1 MKPQH
6 LPHAAASAVGRPS
19 APRQPG
25 ISGPA
30 AGMAW
35 MRAVLPGVLLSAAL
49 GGLAMGLGQ
58 LDWLAQHGLSALT
71 LAICLGIV
79 LGNTVG
85 RHVQG
90 VAQPGIVFSKGMLL
104 RAGIVLY
111 GFRLTLQDIAQIGWS
126 GVLSDALVLCSTFAL
141 ALLLGRRL
149 FGLERN
155 TAMLIGAGSSI
166 CGAAA
171 VLATQPVLKAKAE
184 QVTVA
189 VSTVVLFGTVT
200 IFLYPWLYRQQLHWL
215 PSSAAGFGVYAGST
229 IHEVA
234 QVVAAA
240 RAISPET
247 ADLAVIAK
255 MVRVMMLAPFL
266 LALSFWLGRRD
277 AQRGQ
282 QGADAPAIA
291 VPWFAF
297 VFVAATALNSAG
309 ILPATLVQALL
320 AADTLLLAAAM
331 AALGLSTHLSAV
343 RQAGWRPLLLA
354 ALLFIWLIGG
364 GAMLNRGA
372 LLLN

>member
-6 LPHAAASAVGRPS
+6 LPPAAAIGRAS
-19 APRQPG
+19 VPRQPG
-25 ISGPA
+25 IAPPA
-30 AGMAW
+30 AGGGGMPW
-35 MRAVLPGVLLSAAL
+35 VRAVLPGVALSAAL

-58 LDWLAQHGLSALT
+58 LEWLARHGFSALT

-79 LGNTVG
+79 LGNTAG
-85 RHVQG
+85 RHMQG
-90 VAQPGIVFSKGMLL
+90 AAQPGIVFSKGMLL

-189 VSTVVLFGTVT
+189 VSTVVLFGTAT

-266 LALSFWLGRRD
+266 LALSFWLGRRG
-277 AQRGQ
+277 AQRGR
-282 QGADAPAIA
+282 QGRTRRLSPC
-291 VPWFAF
+291 P
-297 VFVAATALNSAG
+297 G
-309 ILPATLVQALL
+309 LP
-320 AADTLLLAAAM
+320 
-331 AALGLSTHLSAV
+331 SCSWPP
-343 RQAGWRPLLLA
+343 RR
-354 ALLFIWLIGG
+354 
-364 GAMLNRGA
+364 
-372 LLLN
+372 

>member
-1 MKPQH
+1 MPW
-6 LPHAAASAVGRPS
+6 L
-19 APRQPG
+19 
-25 ISGPA
+25 
-30 AGMAW
+30 
-35 MRAVLPGVLLSAAL
+35 RAVLPGLLLSAAL

-58 LDWLAQHGLSALT
+58 LDWLAQHGFSALT

-79 LGNTVG
+79 LGNTAG

-90 VAQPGIVFSKGMLL
+90 AAQPGIVFSKGMLL

-200 IFLYPWLYRQQLHWL
+200 IFLYPWLYQQQLHWL

-266 LALSFWLGRRD
+266 LLLSFWLGHPG
-277 AQRGQ
+277 AQGGQ
-282 QGADAPAIA
+282 QGAEAPAIT

-309 ILPATLVQALL
+309 ILPAALVQALL

-331 AALGLSTHLSAV
+331 AALGLSTQLSAV

-364 GAMLNRGA
+364 GAMLNRVA